1 VVAAETVALGGGGGV
16 LHVLVVIQGLVVTL
30 DVLCA
35 VERIAQGVC
44 AGGRGTGGQE
54 GS

>member
-1 VVAAETVALGGGGGV
+1 
-16 LHVLVVIQGLVVTL
+16 VLVVIQVLVVTL

-35 VERIAQGVC
+35 VERFAQGWR
-44 AGGRGTGGQE
+44 GGGVGKGGEE